1 MTVIL
6 NDTLGVFG
14 GSHTLMLRMCRWMR
28 EKNIS
33 VFVICDSDDNKEI
46 AGAMRDIGVIIYP
59 TGSSLY
65 REINKVLKQI
75 YSNGDD
81 DIHVI
86 NFCLDKFMDME
97 VVKSK
102 FGYEFSNVLYDI
114 IPYTYMK
121 GSGLKYAF
129 LRRLMKRKY
138 GKIAEKMYKNNSV
151 ISMEETN
158 NQSARNYLGITRE
171 QYNPSIAPL
180 PMICKEKDNYKK
192 IISAGYQSTT
202 ILTAARADF
211 PFKGYM
217 VGLVDVFAQLK
228 AEFPDLK
235 LRYITAGADLSVLEE
250 KIDTLP
256 VEYRKDVL
264 VTGWIPYDEFL
275 NETQNCKIFVGMGTT
290 ILDSALNYKPV
301 ILSAYGTMDFLT
313 CGTFVQNPLK
323 LGPEVLESHD
333 PIDDIRKILLFSE
346 SDYEEESV
354 DSFNTV
360 LQHYDINKC
369 MNMLLNVKQK
379 KSGPVLSRF
388 EVDTRIFKTKLDRIR
403 FRHSVDKNSFAE
415 VEKTQD
421 KRG

>member
-28 EKNIS
+28 EKEIH

-46 AGAMRDIGVIIYP
+46 VNAMHDIGVVIYP
-59 TGSSLY
+59 TGSSQY
-65 REINKVLKQI
+65 RKINKILKQI

-158 NQSARNYLGITRE
+158 NQSARNYLEITRE

-180 PMICKEKDNYKK
+180 PMICKQKENYKE

-228 AEFPDLK
+228 PEFPDLK
-235 LRYITAGADLSVLEE
+235 LRYITAGADLDILQE
-250 KIDTLP
+250 KINSLSEDF
-256 VEYRKDVL
+256 RKDVL

-275 NETQNCKIFVGMGTT
+275 NETQKCKIFIGMGTT

-301 ILSAYGTMDFLT
+301 VLSSYGTMEFLS

-323 LGPEVLESHD
+323 LGPEVMESHNSV
-333 PIDDIRKILLFSE
+333 DDIRRILTLNEYEYSE
-346 SDYEEESV
+346 EALN
-354 DSFNTV
+354 SFNAV
-360 LQHYDINKC
+360 LQNYDINKC
-369 MNMLLNVKQK
+369 MDKLLNVNHPK
-379 KSGPVLSRF
+379 KGPILSKV
-388 EVDTRIFKTKLDRIR
+388 EVNTRIFKAKIDKIR
-403 FRHSVDKNSFAE
+403 FRNSVDKNSFSE
-415 VEKTQD
+415 VEKMQD
-421 KRG
+421 K